1 MEQVRAQRSS
11 NLCRFPQPKSS
22 AVLPGSFLFVSF
34 SFTRQLY
41 LWGFVRVSSGPDAG
55 AFWHELF
62 LDGHDQ
68 LLRYM
73 RRVGAPQGAKED
85 RRKTKH
91 RFGADP
97 DFSAMEPLRCTQ
109 HPSSTAT
116 IEG

>member
-1 MEQVRAQRSS
+1 M
-11 NLCRFPQPKSS
+11 S
-22 AVLPGSFLFVSF
+22 ADLPGFVSFRVVSCRVVSF

-97 DFSAMEPLRCTQ
+97 DFYAMEPLRRIS
-109 HPSSTAT
+109 HPSSTRT
-116 IEG
+116 TSEG

>member
-1 MEQVRAQRSS
+1 MQPSHSRAR
-11 NLCRFPQPKSS
+11 CCH
-22 AVLPGSFLFVSF
+22 

-73 RRVGAPQGAKED
+73 RRVGAPQGVKED
-85 RRKTKH
+85 RRKTIH
-91 RFGADP
+91 RFGIDP
-97 DFSAMEPLRCTQ
+97 DFYAMEPPLRC
-109 HPSSTAT
+109 PSAVTGS
-116 IEG
+116 